1 VTEAQFSVEN
11 DTVGPVVVASGQL
24 DLSVN
29 DALRAVLS
37 GLDGI
42 VTVDLRDVTFID
54 SSTIGVLVGA
64 QTRLAD
70 AGGSL
75 RLRNPQDLPR
85 RVLEIVGLADWIET

>member
-64 QTRLAD
+64 QTRLTD

-75 RLRNPQDLPR
+75 RLRNPQELPR

>member
-1 VTEAQFSVEN
+1 MTEAQFSVEN